1 MTPSLTF
8 RALDN
13 EFHPDQ
19 VLRSLEENTIQYT
32 GALLRLAALSLPS
45 VGEHH
50 SPAYCRAYDALYDQA
65 EQYQWA
71 RGMEELVMRN

>member
-8 RALDN
+8 KALDG
-13 EFHPDQ
+13 EFHPNQ
-19 VLRSLEENTIQYT
+19 VLRSLEESTIQYA

-45 VGEHH
+45 GEHN
-50 SPAYCRAYDALYDQA
+50 SPAYCRAYDALYEQA
-65 EQYQWA
+65 EQYNWV